1 MSRMYQVTK
10 EIHFCY
16 GHRLLDYN
24 GKCMHPHGHNARVE
38 IELSTANL
46 DSRGMVV
53 DFGDL
58 QAAIKTWIDREFD
71 HKMILCRRDP
81 LTKALADL
89 GESYYPIDENPTAEN
104 IARLIAHTRKNP
116 QTQYVL
122 DLEKLT
128 VSYGGE
134 SVPVE
139 MIENRRKSFLAGTWD
154 MMANL
159 EANLPKVREVAAGLP
174 YVSGFSS

>member
-71 HKMILCRRDP
+71 HKMILCRRHP
-81 LTKALADL
+81 WTKALADL
-89 GESYYPIDENPTAEN
+89 GEPYYPIDENPTAEN
-104 IARLIAHTRKNP
+104 IARLIYEYAASQGFP
-116 QTQYVL
+116 
-122 DLEKLT
+122 
-128 VSYGGE
+128 VSAVRLWETPTSFATYG
-134 SVPVE
+134 
-139 MIENRRKSFLAGTWD
+139 RA
-154 MMANL
+154 
-159 EANLPKVREVAAGLP
+159 
-174 YVSGFSS
+174 